1 MTGRFIVLSVMWLCT
16 ASLSAEIET
25 RVELR
30 ATVNSPLL
38 TVTYPNGTRIQVE
51 LADTNEKRALGLM
64 FREHLPNDRGML
76 FVFSEP
82 GQWLFWMKNTMF
94 PLDIVWLD
102 HRKKIVDLVENIPG
116 CRGDPCLQY
125 QPAQDASY
133 ALEVPA
139 GSVKREK
146 LAKGMRLSFELPK
159 H

>member
-16 ASLSAEIET
+16 ASLATEIET
-25 RVELR
+25 RVALG
-30 ATVNSPLL
+30 ATVTSPVL

-64 FREHLPNDRGML
+64 FREQLPNDRGML

-82 GQWLFWMKNTMF
+82 GQWVFWMKNTTI

-102 HRKKIVDLVENIPG
+102 RHKKIVDLVENIPG

-125 QPAQDASY
+125 QPAQQASY
-133 ALEVPA
+133 VLELAA
-139 GSVKREK
+139 GAVKREK
-146 LAKGMRLSFELPK
+146 LAKGMQLAFDLPK